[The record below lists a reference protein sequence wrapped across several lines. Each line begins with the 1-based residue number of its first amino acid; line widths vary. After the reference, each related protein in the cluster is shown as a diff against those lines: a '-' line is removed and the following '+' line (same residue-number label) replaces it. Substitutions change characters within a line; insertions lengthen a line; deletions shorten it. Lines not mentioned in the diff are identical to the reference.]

1 LITPILTIGEVLL
14 VSIQEDLSDDEIV
27 ELQDQIITR
36 VSDTRSAGLVIE
48 ISAID
53 MVDSY
58 MARVLNEISTMVSI
72 LGSQTV
78 ITGMQPAVAITLV
91 DMGSEL
97 IGVKTALNLEQG
109 LEEIQILIDEQKNE
123 SAIVT
128 SDPSEER

>member
-1 LITPILTIGEVLL
+1 MITPILTIGDVLL

-27 ELQDQIITR
+27 ELQDQIINR
-36 VSDTRSAGLVIE
+36 VSDTRAAGLVIE

-58 MARVLNEISTMVSI
+58 MARVLNDISSMVGI

-91 DMGSEL
+91 EMGSEL

-109 LEEIQILIDEQKNE
+109 LEDIQKLIDQRASETNLAAE
-123 SAIVT
+123 DRSAV
-128 SDPSEER
+128 E

>member
-1 LITPILTIGEVLL
+1 MITPILTIGDVLL

-27 ELQDQIITR
+27 ELQDQIINR
-36 VSDTRSAGLVIE
+36 VSDTRAAGLVIE

-58 MARVLNEISTMVSI
+58 MARVLNDISSMVGI

-91 DMGSEL
+91 EMGSEL

-109 LEEIQILIDEQKNE
+109 LEDIQKLIDERASETNIVAE
-123 SAIVT
+123 DRSAA
-128 SDPSEER
+128 E

>member
-1 LITPILTIGEVLL
+1 MITPILTIGDVLL
-14 VSIQEDLSDDEIV
+14 VSIQEDLSDDEII

-36 VSDTRSAGLVIE
+36 VSESRAEGLVIE

-58 MARVLNEISTMVSI
+58 MARVLNDISMMVGV

-97 IGVKTALNLEQG
+97 IGVKTALNLENG
-109 LEEIQILIDEQKNE
+109 LEEIQSMIDQRRKETNHVALGQGVDE
-123 SAIVT
+123 
-128 SDPSEER
+128 

>member
-1 LITPILTIGEVLL
+1 MITPILTIGNVLL

-27 ELQDQIITR
+27 ELQDQIISR
-36 VSDTRSAGLVIE
+36 VSETRAAGLEIE

-58 MARVLNEISTMVSI
+58 MARVLNDISSMVGI

-91 DMGSEL
+91 EMGSEL

-109 LEEIQILIDEQKNE
+109 LEDIQAMIGEKASETN
-123 SAIVT
+123 IVA
-128 SDPSEER
+128 EEKSTAE

>member
-1 LITPILTIGEVLL
+1 MITPILTIGDVLL
-14 VSIQEDLSDDEIV
+14 VSIQEDLGDDKIV
-27 ELQDQIITR
+27 DLQDQIINR
-36 VSDTRSAGLVIE
+36 VSFTRAAGLVIE

-58 MARVLNEISTMVSI
+58 MARVLNDISMMVSV

-97 IGVKTALNLEQG
+97 IGVKTALNLENG
-109 LEEIQILIDEQKNE
+109 LEEIQSMIDQRRKETSHVALEQGGD
-123 SAIVT
+123 A
-128 SDPSEER
+128 

>member
-1 LITPILTIGEVLL
+1 MITPILTIGNVLL

-27 ELQDQIITR
+27 ELQEQIINR
-36 VSDTRSAGLVIE
+36 VSESRAAGLVIE

-58 MARVLNEISTMVSI
+58 MARVLNDISSMVNI

-97 IGVKTALNLEQG
+97 IGVKTALNLEKGLDEIHRMIDSRNDETAHVAPDQG
-109 LEEIQILIDEQKNE
+109 GEK
-123 SAIVT
+123 
-128 SDPSEER
+128 

>member
-1 LITPILTIGEVLL
+1 MITPILTICDVLL

-27 ELQDQIITR
+27 ELQDQIINR
-36 VSDTRSAGLVIE
+36 VSDTRAAGLVIE

-53 MVDSY
+53 MLDSY
-58 MARVLNEISTMVSI
+58 MARVLNDISSMVGI

-91 DMGSEL
+91 EMGSEL

-109 LEEIQILIDEQKNE
+109 LEDIQKLIDQRASETNLAAE
-123 SAIVT
+123 DRSAV
-128 SDPSEER
+128 E

>member
-1 LITPILTIGEVLL
+1 MITPILTIGDVLL

-36 VSDTRSAGLVIE
+36 VSETRAAGLVIE

-58 MARVLNEISTMVSI
+58 MARVLNDISSMVGI

-91 DMGSEL
+91 EMGSEL
-97 IGVKTALNLEQG
+97 IGVKTALNLEQD
-109 LEEIQILIDEQKNE
+109 LDDIQKLIGERASE
-123 SAIVT
+123 SSIVA
-128 SDPSEER
+128 EERSTAE

>member
-1 LITPILTIGEVLL
+1 MITPILTIGDVLL

-27 ELQDQIITR
+27 ELQDQIINR
-36 VSDTRSAGLVIE
+36 VSESRAAGLVIE

-58 MARVLNEISTMVSI
+58 MARVLNDISSMVGI

-78 ITGMQPAVAITLV
+78 ITSMQPAVAITLV
-91 DMGSEL
+91 EMGSEL

-109 LEEIQILIDEQKNE
+109 LEDIQTMISERASETN
-123 SAIVT
+123 IVA
-128 SDPSEER
+128 EERSTAE

>member
-1 LITPILTIGEVLL
+1 LITPILTICDVLL

-27 ELQDQIITR
+27 ELQDQIINR
-36 VSDTRSAGLVIE
+36 VSDTRAAGLVIE

-58 MARVLNEISTMVSI
+58 MARVLNDISSMVGI

-91 DMGSEL
+91 EMGSEL

-109 LEEIQILIDEQKNE
+109 LEDIQKLIDQRASETNLAAE
-123 SAIVT
+123 DRSAV
-128 SDPSEER
+128 E

>member
-1 LITPILTIGEVLL
+1 MLL

-27 ELQDQIITR
+27 ELQDQIINR
-36 VSDTRSAGLVIE
+36 VSDTRAAGLVIE

-58 MARVLNEISTMVSI
+58 MARVLNDISSMVGI

-91 DMGSEL
+91 EMGSEL

-109 LEEIQILIDEQKNE
+109 LEDIQKLIDQRASETNLAAE
-123 SAIVT
+123 DRSAV
-128 SDPSEER
+128 E